1 MSVIKFQSDTAT
13 GIIILPTDPTF
24 FWTHPIT
31 GSLAQ
36 SDQPPFTALSSAS
49 PSDSSLVMMSRIT
62 EASSGKSR
70 TSQQPAADAGP
81 TDDSCD
87 QDLRRSILEAK
98 GRRWFTDDLSL
109 HLVVSSRCSSTSA
122 IHHLVMRVFHVTQ
135 TDIETDRQADGQ
147 TDTRIDRH
155 KEGQIRH
162 TLHFHFLF
170 LSPFQSLPSNPHLFP
185 FTDPFSNSLNPF
197 S

>member
-1 MSVIKFQSDTAT
+1 
-13 GIIILPTDPTF
+13 
-24 FWTHPIT
+24 
-31 GSLAQ
+31 
-36 SDQPPFTALSSAS
+36 
-49 PSDSSLVMMSRIT
+49 MMSRIT

-135 TDIETDRQADGQ
+135 TDIETDRQTDGQ
-147 TDTRIDRH
+147 TDRHADRQTQ
-155 KEGQIRH
+155 GRTNQTQIYF
-162 TLHFHFLF
+162 TLPFSLP
-170 LSPFQSLPSNPHLFP
+170 LPFQSLPSNPIYSRSP
-185 FTDPFSNSLNPF
+185 TPSFSNSLNPF
-197 S
+197 SQLFITI